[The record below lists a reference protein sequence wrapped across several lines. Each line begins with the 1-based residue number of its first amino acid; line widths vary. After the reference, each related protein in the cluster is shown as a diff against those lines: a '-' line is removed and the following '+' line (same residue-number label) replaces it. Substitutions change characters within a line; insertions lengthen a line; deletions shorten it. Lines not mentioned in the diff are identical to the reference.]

1 MTFFL
6 RKLLRIIF
14 ARSASQERLT
24 RGVDYRASVFR
35 MELTG
40 SLSKYRIIGKLGAG
54 GMGEVY
60 KAEDPA
66 LLRTVAIK
74 VILRQTDTT
83 SDGEARFLRE
93 ARAASSFNHPNIVTI
108 YEIGETAEHTYIV
121 MEYVEGRSLRD
132 LITTKE
138 LKPENVLDVALQTCD
153 ALVEAHSRGIIHRDI
168 KPENILVTDR
178 GRVKLVDFGLAKAV
192 SSQPTKGGA
201 TARESLTE
209 AGTVMGTL
217 SYMSPEQLRGEQLDE
232 RTDIFSFGIVLY
244 EIITGDLPFM
254 GSNSFDVA
262 ASILKD
268 PAFEI
273 GTVPPGLPYGIKG
286 VVARLLEKRVED
298 RLSSFVEVKQA
309 IESLKDEPRTPPS
322 TPGDSRPTV
331 QLPTP
336 ISGHRPA
343 SLAAALQSS
352 SKAAA
357 AAPTI
362 LVLPLQAVGSDEG
375 SAYIGIGL
383 AHAITTDLAKI
394 KGLSV
399 LSKSAGAGRV
409 DEVGRSARELAK
421 ELGATILLEGD
432 VMRAGQTIGV
442 MARLT
447 DAETARVIW
456 GSQYRGDVA
465 DLFSI
470 QDAVCESVAEA
481 LKLSISSELRDQ
493 IARPATTN
501 LDAFELYSRGR
512 AFLERRD
519 VKENIDLAVQ
529 MFEEALRLDGDFA
542 LAYAGLGEAYWQKYQ
557 ITHDSGWV
565 DRAISASDHALV
577 LDPNQAPVHIS
588 LGIVYYGTGKIDSAI
603 EEFEVATELQPMNDD
618 AHKWLGRCWQ
628 RKGDMERA
636 VACFER
642 AIQIR
647 PGYWE
652 NYNRLGICLYFFGRY
667 RDAAEQFRRVIT
679 IQPDS
684 YLGYNKLGGIYN
696 LLGLYEDAVMM
707 HRRAIEIYAN
717 PSSYTNLGT
726 DYFFLKRYEEAIA
739 AYRAAIELDP
749 RDDVLYRNVGD
760 AYLRV
765 GRDEE
770 ATRQFEMAI
779 TLLSDMLR
787 VDPDDA
793 EKLGRL
799 AICQAKLGRRQDA
812 LESIERATALEPHNT
827 LFMYQRAVVHALTGR
842 PDEAVESLSHA
853 LSHGYSRAE
862 AERDPDLESM
872 RDRADYRA
880 LFVPAG

>member
-1 MTFFL
+1 
-6 RKLLRIIF
+6 
-14 ARSASQERLT
+14 
-24 RGVDYRASVFR
+24 
-35 MELTG
+35 
-40 SLSKYRIIGKLGAG
+40 
-54 GMGEVY
+54 MGEVY

-74 VILRQTDTT
+74 VMSKQDDRT
-83 SDGEARFLRE
+83 SGGETRFLRE
-93 ARAASSFNHPNIVTI
+93 ARAASAFNHPNIVTI
-108 YEIGETAEHTYIV
+108 YEIGDTGEHAYIV

-132 LITTKE
+132 LISSKE
-138 LKPENVLDVALQTCD
+138 VKPEKVLDIAVQTCD

-168 KPENILVTDR
+168 KPENILLTDR
-178 GRVKLVDFGLAKAV
+178 GRVKLVDFGLAKTV
-192 SSQPTKGGA
+192 STEPRKGGA
-201 TARESLTE
+201 TAAESLTE
-209 AGTVMGTL
+209 SGTVMGTL
-217 SYMSPEQLRGEQLDE
+217 SYMSPEQLRGEHLDE

-244 EIITGDLPFM
+244 EIITGDLPFT
-254 GSNSFDVA
+254 GSNSFEVA

-273 GTVPPGLPYGIKG
+273 GTVPAGLPRGIKA
-286 VVARLLEKRVED
+286 VVARLLEKRRDD
-298 RLSSFVEVKQA
+298 RPRSFVEVRRE
-309 IESLKDEPRTPPS
+309 IESLREVTQTFPS
-322 TPGDSRPTV
+322 AARDSRPTV
-331 QLPTP
+331 ELPP
-336 ISGHRPA
+336 AVSGHRSA
-343 SLAAALQSS
+343 SLAAALRSS

-357 AAPTI
+357 VPPTI
-362 LVLPLQAVGSDEG
+362 LVLPLQTVGSDE
-375 SAYIGIGL
+375 SSSYIGIGL

-409 DEVGRSARELAK
+409 DEGGRGARELAR
-421 ELGATILLEGD
+421 ELGATILLEGE
-432 VMRAGQTIGV
+432 VMRSGQVIGV

-447 DAETARVIW
+447 DAETGRVIW
-456 GSQYRGDVA
+456 GSQYRGDAA

-481 LKLSISSELRDQ
+481 LKLSISSEVRDEM
-493 IARPATTN
+493 ARPATTN
-501 LDAFELYSRGR
+501 FYAFESYSRGR

-519 VKENIDLAVQ
+519 VRENVDFAIQ
-529 MFEEALRLDGDFA
+529 MFEEALRLDGEFA

-557 ITHDSGWV
+557 ITHDSAWV
-565 DRAISASDHALV
+565 DGAVSASDHALV
-577 LDPNQAPVHIS
+577 LDPNQAQVHIS

-603 EEFEVATELQPMNDD
+603 EEFEVATELQPMSDD
-618 AHKWLGRCWQ
+618 GHKWLGRCWQ

-636 VACFER
+636 VTCFER

-696 LLGLYEDAVMM
+696 LLGLYEDAVTM
-707 HRRAIEIYAN
+707 HRRAIDIYAN
-717 PSSYTNLGT
+717 SSSYTNLGT
-726 DYFFLKRYEEAIA
+726 DYFHLKRYEEAIA

-770 ATRQFEMAI
+770 ATHQFETAI
-779 TLLSDMLR
+779 NLLSELLR
-787 VDPDDA
+787 VDPEDA
-793 EKLGRL
+793 EKRGRL

-872 RDRADYRA
+872 RHRADYRA